1 MKMRW
6 LILPLLLAAGP
17 VLADTTSFQE
27 GVNYK
32 PMMPAQPTDVGPG
45 QVEVIEFFWYGCPHC
60 NALEPYLE
68 GWLQHKPKNVV
79 FKRIP
84 VAQAWGEQMD
94 VDGRAFFTAQV
105 LGIGNKIHAPFFDA
119 IHKEGQG
126 ELRTDVDA
134 IRSFFGK
141 FGVSPKDFDAAWNSF
156 GVQAKMAEAANME
169 QRYGLEGVPTIVV
182 NGKWRTGA
190 GYELTNADIMKC
202 VQFLVD
208 RESGAAPRKK

>member
-6 LILPLLLAAGP
+6 LMLPLLLAAGP
-17 VLADTTSFQE
+17 VLADTPTFQE

-32 PMMPAQPTDVGPG
+32 AMLPAQPTDVAPG

-60 NALEPYLE
+60 NALEPALE
-68 GWLQHKPKNVV
+68 SWLKTKPKNVV

-84 VAQAWGEQMD
+84 VAAAWGEQMD
-94 VDGRAFFTAQV
+94 IDGRAFFTAQV
-105 LGIGNKIHAPFFDA
+105 LGIGDKIHTPFFDA

-126 ELRTDVDA
+126 ELRTDKDA
-134 IRSFFGK
+134 IRAFFGK
-141 FGVSPKDFDAAWNSF
+141 FGVAPKDFDAAWDSF
-156 GVQAKMAEAANME
+156 GVQAKMSQAANME
-169 QRYGLEGVPTIVV
+169 QRYGLEGVPTIII

-190 GYELTNADIMKC
+190 GYQMTNPDTMKC

-208 RESGAAPRKK
+208 KESAASKKK